1 MSIRTSYQEATD
13 AYQLPRLV
21 RLGPNLYAAC
31 FTLMKMIPARYILR
45 KAADLGTLEPGA
57 IITETTSGT
66 FGLALA
72 MQAVHMG
79 HRLIL
84 VSDPV
89 IDERLYRRLADLGAE
104 IERVPAAA
112 RAMAGGFQAA
122 RLQRLAE
129 IRAEHEL
136 TFCPEQYSNPD
147 NPRSYATVA
156 ELFLE
161 CLGQVDCVVGPTG
174 SGGSMCGTVTA
185 LRTVIPECQAI
196 AVDTHGSVLFGH
208 ADAKRELR
216 GMGMSMMPANLDH
229 RVFDTVHWC
238 APGPAYLAT
247 RQLHR
252 QHALF
257 MGPSGGAAYLV
268 AQWWADAN
276 PGAVTV
282 VMLPDEGY
290 RYQDTVYDDAWLRS
304 GGYLDQ
310 PLPAEPVTV
319 ADPTRPEGTWT
330 EYDWARRSYAQV
342 MTPGRDAGAADAAGA
357 PVGSR

>member
-1 MSIRTSYQEATD
+1 
-13 AYQLPRLV
+13 
-21 RLGPNLYAAC
+21 
-31 FTLMKMIPARYILR
+31 MKMIPARYILR
-45 KAADLGTLEPGA
+45 RAAAVGTLEPGA

-89 IDERLYRRLADLGAE
+89 IDERLYRRLTDLGAAVD
-104 IERVPAAA
+104 RVPAEA

-129 IRAEHEL
+129 IRAEHDL

-147 NPRSYATVA
+147 NPRSYASVA
-156 ELFLE
+156 ELLME
-161 CLGQVDCVVGPTG
+161 SLGQVDCVVGPVG

-185 LRTVIPECQAI
+185 LRSVIPECRAI
-196 AVDTHGSVLFGH
+196 GVDTHGSVLFGH
-208 ADAKRELR
+208 ADGPRELR
-216 GMGMSMMPANLDH
+216 GLGMSMMPANLDH
-229 RVFDTVHWC
+229 EIFDGVHWC

-247 RQLHR
+247 RELHR

-257 MGPSGGAAYLV
+257 MGPSSGAAYLV
-268 AQWWADAN
+268 ARWWADAN

-282 VMLPDEGY
+282 AMLPDEGY
-290 RYQDTVYDDAWLRS
+290 RYQDTVYDDDWLRS
-304 GGYLDQ
+304 HGHLDQ
-310 PLPAEPVTV
+310 ARPAGPVTV
-319 ADPTRPEGTWT
+319 TDPTRPAGSWT
-330 EYDWARRSYAQV
+330 RYDWARRTYAEV
-342 MTPGRDAGAADAAGA
+342 LAPPAGSAGGDLA
-357 PVGSR
+357 GVR